1 MRYIDGI
8 FYTYYWRNHVSK
20 DASESF
26 INAYG
31 IITAMFYPIVAFILF
46 LITPLNELF
55 FEKYAIYIIFSPM
68 LFFGAYFLY
77 KKRYKKIIRQHRLYK
92 NRKFRIISNLYPA
105 VMPMPLFFYILI
117 DLLQI

>member
-31 IITAMFYPIVAFILF
+31 IISGMSSSVMAFLLF
-46 LITPLNELF
+46 LITPLNKEF
-55 FEKYAIYIIFSPM
+55 CNEYSMPIIFSPM
-68 LFFGAYFLY
+68 LFWGIYFLY
-77 KKRYKKIIRQHRLYK
+77 KRRYKKIIRQHRLYK
-92 NRKFRIISNLYPA
+92 NRKFKIISNLYPV

-117 DLLQI
+117 DLLQK